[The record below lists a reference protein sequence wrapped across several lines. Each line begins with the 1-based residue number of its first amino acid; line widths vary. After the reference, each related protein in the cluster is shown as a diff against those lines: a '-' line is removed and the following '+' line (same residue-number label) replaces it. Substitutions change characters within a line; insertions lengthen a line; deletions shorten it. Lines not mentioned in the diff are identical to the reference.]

1 LEQTGR
7 GRKDY
12 VGRRCPEDNQV
23 DLGRADARGFE
34 GTSGCVKRKITGRL
48 AVGSLAALAYPRAR
62 ANPLV
67 TGLDEL
73 LEILIGNDLF
83 RQIAAGARDA

>member
-1 LEQTGR
+1 MEGQVTG
-7 GRKDY
+7 GL
-12 VGRRCPEDNQV
+12 P
-23 DLGRADARGFE
+23 
-34 GTSGCVKRKITGRL
+34 IGRL
-48 AVGSLAALAYPRAR
+48 AAFADAGTR

-73 LEILIGNDLF
+73 LEILVGDDVL